1 MSRQTLL
8 AVAAIF
14 LTTAAL
20 PARAQQ
26 AEPRILVTGTVVDS
40 VSGYPV
46 YGVAVATST
55 TTDRTASDS
64 TGAFT
69 LSVPAGTTM
78 VTFTGRG
85 FQRVGQL
92 VASTANVEL
101 GRVALLPDA
110 VALEPIEASV
120 SLLEERVRS
129 YTGSAFVFG
138 ASILQHS
145 GDRDLFD
152 FLQHRTG
159 ARPIGCNTLD
169 PNSGGDCWR
178 VRGIPTRPRLF
189 INEVQVASTEILR
202 VYRPEDV
209 ARVEVFG
216 GGMMI
221 RVYTRS
227 YLEMMSRSNRAPD
240 PLLPG

>member
-1 MSRQTLL
+1 MNRQTLL

-26 AEPRILVTGTVVDS
+26 SEPRILVTGTVVDS

-46 YGVAVATST
+46 YGVAIGTST
-55 TTDRTASDS
+55 TADRTASDS

-92 VASTANVEL
+92 VASTANVDL

-110 VALEPIEASV
+110 IALEPIEASV
-120 SLLEERVRS
+120 SLLDQRIRG
-129 YTGSAFVFG
+129 YTGSTLVFG
-138 ASILQHS
+138 PTILQRS
-145 GDRDLFD
+145 GDKDLFD
-152 FLQHRTG
+152 FLRHRSG
-159 ARPIGCNTLD
+159 ATPIGCNALD
-169 PNSGGDCWR
+169 PNSSGDCWR

-202 VYRPEDV
+202 IYRPEDV
-209 ARVEVFG
+209 ARVELFS

-221 RVYTRS
+221 RVYTRT

-240 PLLPG
+240 PILPT

>member
-14 LTTAAL
+14 LSTAL

-40 VSGYPV
+40 VTGYPV
-46 YGVAVATST
+46 YGVAIATST
-55 TTDRTASDS
+55 TPDRTASDS

-85 FQRVGQL
+85 FQRSGQI
-92 VASTANVEL
+92 VASTGNVEL
-101 GRVALLPDA
+101 GRIALLPDA

-120 SLLEERVRS
+120 SLLDQRVRGF
-129 YTGSAFVFG
+129 TGSTQVFNT
-138 ASILQHS
+138 SFLEHS
-145 GDRDLFD
+145 GDKDLFD
-152 FLQHRTG
+152 FLRHRTG
-159 ARPIGCNTLD
+159 TGPIGCNTLD
-169 PNSGGDCWR
+169 PTSGGDCWR
-178 VRGIPTRPRLF
+178 IRGAPTRPRLF
-189 INEVQVASTEILR
+189 INEVQVASTDILR

-221 RVYTRS
+221 RVYTRT

-240 PLLPG
+240 PLLPS